1 MLIVDPGPLRRPGEP
16 GRYAS
21 KEIQV
26 KNLVLGV
33 IVSVVA
39 VAATAN
45 TESPYVG
52 QETREIKALS
62 QQEINGYLHGSGLG
76 YAKAAELN
84 HYPGP
89 RHVLELANELALTPE
104 QTRQTQAMFE
114 TMKAQAVALGKQLVE
129 KEQELDRQF
138 AHGSIDAVS
147 LQALLSAI
155 GVLQAKIRYAH
166 LVAHLEQKAL
176 LTQHQVQLYDQL
188 RGYGAAHGKGHRHS
202 H

>member
-1 MLIVDPGPLRRPGEP
+1 M
-16 GRYAS
+16 
-21 KEIQV
+21 
-26 KNLVLGV
+26 KNLVFGV

-39 VAATAN
+39 VAATAT

-62 QQEINGYLHGSGLG
+62 QQEIDDYLHGSGLG

-89 RHVLELANELALTPE
+89 RHVLALAHELALTQE
-104 QTRQTQAMFE
+104 QTQQTQAMFE

-129 KEQELDRQF
+129 KEQELDREF
-138 AHGSIDAVS
+138 ANGSIDAGS
-147 LQALLSAI
+147 LQALLSDI
-155 GVLQAKIRYAH
+155 GGLQAKIRYAH

-188 RGYGAAHGKGHRHS
+188 RGYGAAHGQGHHPS